1 MSAQPQNGL
10 LLAMLLAALIPWR
23 CDIVVANPLLLVAKV
38 VGSTWAKRSE
48 MSAYLSWLGTEADNG
63 LTP

>member
-1 MSAQPQNGL
+1 
-10 LLAMLLAALIPWR
+10 
-23 CDIVVANPLLLVAKV
+23 